1 MKNSPKLL
9 KICTIKKC
17 YFFFMCVCIKWTH
30 LPYLLLNHGKNDVEV
45 IYAERTQ
52 YHSSEFKKMRCEK
65 QECSKYQPCRIFIK
79 NTLAVEITMRSVK
92 TQAAIFKNKFG
103 VNQHD
108 KVLR

>member
-1 MKNSPKLL
+1 M
-9 KICTIKKC
+9 
-17 YFFFMCVCIKWTH
+17 W
-30 LPYLLLNHGKNDVEV
+30 
-45 IYAERTQ
+45 
-52 YHSSEFKKMRCEK
+52 CEK
-65 QECSKYQPCRIFIK
+65 QDCGKYQPWRTFIK

>member
-52 YHSSEFKKMRCEK
+52 YHSSEFKKMWCEK
-65 QECSKYQPCRIFIK
+65 QDCGKYQPWRTFIK

-92 TQAAIFKNKFG
+92 TQGAIFKNKFG